1 MTNDSEEV
9 EHVALALLE
18 QFDDFAAPIA
28 RELTAGSITRF
39 GAVPG

>member
-1 MTNDSEEV
+1 MTNDSKEV

-18 QFDDFAAPIA
+18 QFGDFAAPIA
-28 RELTAGSITRF
+28 RELATGSTARF